1 MARVAIAG
9 AACAAALLLP
19 ATGCSATA
27 AAPDHGG
34 VDASTDA
41 TLASDGGV
49 DGGLEAGVDVPTCLG
64 SADCMTGQICCA
76 YFTTMMTGCQAGPCP
91 STGSVQICATAA
103 DCFVAGDTCDQSDPC
118 SPGLPIR
125 NCNGPGYT
133 VSCGLPAI
141 DAGPDA
147 PGAPGDAAI
156 DAGTGDAA
164 ADGSDDIATD
174 AAADASAQGAGEA
187 GGPCTANSDCPT
199 GDWCLFLVGDCS
211 AQGQC
216 RSPGS
221 LGSLCNIVVSY
232 CGCNGAQV
240 GGLCG
245 EPYAFGPTLGPYG
258 GSECERD
265 ASAE

>member
-1 MARVAIAG
+1 MRFQPRQPDIASDAG
-9 AACAAALLLP
+9 L
-19 ATGCSATA
+19 
-27 AAPDHGG
+27 
-34 VDASTDA
+34 DAS
-41 TLASDGGV
+41 
-49 DGGLEAGVDVPTCLG
+49 
-64 SADCMTGQICCA
+64 
-76 YFTTMMTGCQAGPCP
+76 
-91 STGSVQICATAA
+91 
-103 DCFVAGDTCDQSDPC
+103 
-118 SPGLPIR
+118 
-125 NCNGPGYT
+125 
-133 VSCGLPAI
+133 
-141 DAGPDA
+141 
-147 PGAPGDAAI
+147 GAPGDAAI